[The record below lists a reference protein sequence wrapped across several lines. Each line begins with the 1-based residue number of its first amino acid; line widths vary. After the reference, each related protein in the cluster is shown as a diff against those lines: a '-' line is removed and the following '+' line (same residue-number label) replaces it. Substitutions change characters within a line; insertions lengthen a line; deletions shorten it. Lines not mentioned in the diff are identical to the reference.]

1 MTSMTRCTVNPS
13 MSLRDLVAQ
22 CPPALAVLTEYGMDA
37 CCGGDL
43 TVERA
48 AKAHGVELGKLVRK
62 LEAAAG
68 RES

>member
-1 MTSMTRCTVNPS
+1 

-48 AKAHGVELGKLVRK
+48 AKAHGVELGELLGKLG
-62 LEAAAG
+62 AIG
-68 RES
+68 